1 MIHIGLLLQFPMC
14 LLGANI
20 GTLCVF
26 VALVDGVSLL
36 FLLWTGAIILYF
48 RMYFDYYFY
57 VMLVD

>member
-1 MIHIGLLLQFPMC
+1 MIHIGLLLQYPMC

-20 GTLCVF
+20 GTLR
-26 VALVDGVSLL
+26 VSLL
-36 FLLWTGAIILYF
+36 FLLWTGAITLYF